1 MPPKAKFTKEEII
14 KAAVDLVRQRGI
26 EAVTARELGAQL
38 GSSARPVF
46 TVFKNMDEVL
56 SEVGR
61 SAREPYNDYVAE
73 GLKQEKAFK
82 GVGMAYIR
90 FAIEEPNLFR
100 FLFMGEHDAGVQKIL
115 PEIDDNYSAILSS
128 ITDDYGMTPQ
138 QAERFYRHLW
148 TYSHGIATLCATGSC
163 KFTMQEVSG
172 LLNEAGRAFI
182 ILLRSEKQ

>member
-1 MPPKAKFTKEEII
+1 MPPKAKFTKEQII
-14 KAAVDLVRQRGI
+14 EAAVELVRQRGI
-26 EAVTARELGAQL
+26 EAVTARELGNQL

-56 SEVGR
+56 CEVGH
-61 SAREPYNDYVAE
+61 SARDPYNLYVAE
-73 GLKQEKAFK
+73 GLKEEKAFK

-100 FLFMGEHDAGVQKIL
+100 FLFMGEHDSGVQGIL
-115 PEIDDNYSAILSS
+115 PEIDDNYTAILSS
-128 ITDDYGMTPQ
+128 IVEEYSLTQ
-138 QAERFYRHLW
+138 SQAERFYRHLW

-163 KFTMQEVSG
+163 KFTMDEVSE

-182 ILLRSEKQ
+182 ILMKGEKQ